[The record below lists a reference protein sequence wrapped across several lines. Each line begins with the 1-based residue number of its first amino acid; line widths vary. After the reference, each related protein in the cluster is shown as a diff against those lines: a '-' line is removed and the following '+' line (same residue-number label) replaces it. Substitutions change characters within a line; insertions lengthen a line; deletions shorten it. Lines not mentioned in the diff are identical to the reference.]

1 MTNNLVSKKVL
12 VPAAIAVAVALVV
25 LAVPPAIA
33 AASSGQGMA
42 MGQMPKINGTVNA
55 GQAMKDYINENV
67 KVTLSQASDTAA
79 KQVSNGRAVAGHLGV
94 VQGYLVYTVFVVD
107 GSSSSSSQQG
117 SMVIVDAGNG
127 SVLYKS
133 EAMAPLGPF
142 GGPMFGHGGWHAG
155 GPGKWH
161 GFGPGMWH
169 DAPRQ

>member
-1 MTNNLVSKKVL
+1 MTNLVSKKVL

-25 LAVPPAIA
+25 LAVPPAIAAA

-67 KVTLSQASDTAA
+67 KVTLSQASDAAA

-107 GSSSSSSQQG
+107 SSNQQG

-133 EAMAPLGPF
+133 DAMSLDSFF
-142 GGPMFGHGGWHAG
+142 GGPFGHGGWHG
-155 GPGKWH
+155 GPGKAH
-161 GFGPGMWH
+161 GFGSMMWH
-169 DAPRQ
+169 NAPGQ